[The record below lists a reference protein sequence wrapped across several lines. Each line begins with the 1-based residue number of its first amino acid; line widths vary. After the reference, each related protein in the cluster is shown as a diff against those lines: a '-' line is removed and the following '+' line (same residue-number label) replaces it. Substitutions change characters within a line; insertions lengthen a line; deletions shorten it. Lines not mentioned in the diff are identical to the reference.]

1 MAKIMGRRC
10 KVSKPKQ
17 SQASDRKH
25 RIVFEKLTQTK
36 VRGGMVDVWS
46 VDFAMSAAIKNWPPR
61 TSQDEN
67 ALTSVGGVVAVA
79 RTEFTTSYAA
89 RVTHTHR
96 ILFKGKIYNITH
108 LNNFNQQNIDLVI
121 TCDTGRND
129 GR

>member
-1 MAKIMGRRC
+1 MGRRC

>member
-1 MAKIMGRRC
+1 MMTGVVGRRC
-10 KVSKPKQ
+10 KCGDKKQ
-17 SQASDRKH
+17 SQPSERKH

-46 VDFAMSAAIKNWPPR
+46 VDFAMWAAIKNWPSR
-61 TSQDEN
+61 GSQD
-67 ALTSVGGVVAVA
+67 ALTSVGGQVSLA

-96 ILFKGKIYNITH
+96 ILFNGKIYNITH
-108 LNNFNQQNIDLVI
+108 LNNYNQQNIDLVI

>member
-1 MAKIMGRRC
+1 MAEIMGRRC

-17 SQASDRKH
+17 SQASERKH
-25 RIVFEKLTQTK
+25 RIVFEKLTQSK

-61 TSQDEN
+61 SQDEN
-67 ALTSVGGVVAVA
+67 ALTSIGGQAAVA

-108 LNNFNQQNIDLVI
+108 LNNYNQQNIDLVI

>member
-1 MAKIMGRRC
+1 MAEIMGRRC

-17 SQASDRKH
+17 SLASERKH
-25 RIVFEKLTQTK
+25 RIVFEKLNQSK
-36 VRGGMVDVWS
+36 VRGGMVDAWS
-46 VDFAMSAAIKNWPPR
+46 VDFAMMAAIKNWPPR
-61 TSQDEN
+61 VSQDEN
-67 ALTSVGGVVAVA
+67 ALTSVGGVVAAA

-89 RVTHTHR
+89 RVNHTHR

-121 TCDTGRND
+121 TCDTGHND